1 MQLYDTLRGQKAEL
15 DLPTDRPLTMYVCG
29 VTPYD
34 TTHIG
39 HARTFLVFDVLQR
52 YLRFLGAEVRYCQ
65 NVTDVDDPLFERAER
80 DDIAWDDLARRET
93 QRFVEDCSAMNILAP
108 TYFPRA
114 SDEIPAMIPIIK
126 RLIELGHA
134 YVRNGNVYYRAAT
147 APDYGAMP
155 KMNYD
160 ELLAEA
166 NDHGNNPNDPNK
178 EDPLDFV
185 LWQTGNPGDPTW
197 DSPWGP
203 GRPGWHIE
211 CTTMSTRYLGDQIDI
226 HGGGRDLIFPHHP
239 SEIAQTEPV
248 TGKHPFVRFWVHSG
262 MARLDNEKMSKSLGN
277 MVFIRDALHEYTAD
291 AIRWYLLTFPYRE
304 DFDYIP
310 DAVVATEEKI
320 VQLRHALR
328 IASGDGDPFDP
339 SELRGKVLAALDDD
353 LNTPRA
359 LEYFEELVR
368 QTRVAAEEGGD
379 VRAAQETLR
388 ELGRVFGF
396 WAAGDGLT
404 GRQGDKE
411 L

>member
-1 MQLYDTLRGQKAEL
+1 MQLYDTLRGHKAEL
-15 DLPTDRPLTMYVCG
+15 DLPNDRPLTMYVCG

-39 HARTFLVFDVLQR
+39 HGRTFLVFDVLQR

-80 DDIAWDDLARRET
+80 DHVAWDDLARRET
-93 QRFVEDCSAMNILAP
+93 QRFVEDCLAMNMLPP

-114 SDEIPAMIPIIK
+114 SDEIPAMIPIIE

-155 KMNYD
+155 RMDYD
-160 ELLAEA
+160 ELLATA
-166 NDHGNNPNDPNK
+166 KNRGNNPNDPNK

-211 CTTMSTRYLGDQIDI
+211 CTTMSTRYLGDQLDI

-248 TGKHPFVRFWVHSG
+248 TGKHPFVHFWVHTG
-262 MARLDNEKMSKSLGN
+262 MARLENEKMSKSLGN
-277 MVFIRDALHEYTAD
+277 MVFIRDALREHTAD

-304 DFDYIP
+304 DFDYVP
-310 DAVVATEEKI
+310 DEVVATEEKV
-320 VQLRHALR
+320 VQLRNALR
-328 IASGDGDPFDP
+328 ITGGDGDPFDP
-339 SELRGKVLAALDDD
+339 NELRNQVLTALDDD
-353 LNTPRA
+353 LNTPQA
-359 LEYFEELVR
+359 LQHFEELVG
-368 QTRVAAEEGGD
+368 QTGGAAEEGRD
-379 VRAAQETLR
+379 VRAAQAALR
-388 ELGRVFGF
+388 ELSHIFGF
-396 WAAGDGLT
+396 WAAGDGRT
-404 GRQGDKE
+404 G
-411 L
+411 